1 MKQRERIDL
10 LSRSLPPLI
19 AGLIGDDWTSMA
31 NLPFFRADEVCLVGR
46 RVCAHEFVE
55 RVVSVVRS
63 GNEAAPEG
71 WPVGIVS
78 DELDV
83 SELAVVQKGVAATM
97 KGMGYLRTS
106 NGKGGNYVNLR
117 STIAIV
123 KKRRRRDAGDAHP
136 PQVQKEDVAAADR
149 EELADPADPAA
160 DEGVGCRVDAHVQS
174 AHVDGVQAPASAGG
188 SDDKPVPA
196 DDVPVP
202 ADDAVENNDDGAFE
216 GHAVPTG
223 VELMTVP
230 VAPWPRI
237 SFDVSPHAITRGV
250 MTHVMSIAW
259 DVPYRC

>member
-1 MKQRERIDL
+1 L

-19 AGLIGDDWTSMA
+19 ASLIGDDWTSMA
-31 NLPFFRADEVCLVGR
+31 TLPFFRADKACLVGR
-46 RVCAHEFVE
+46 TVCAREFVE

-71 WPVGIVS
+71 WPVGIIS

-83 SELAVVQKGVAATM
+83 SELAVVQKGVAAAM
-97 KGMGYLRTS
+97 KAMGYPRTS

-123 KKRRRRDAGDAHP
+123 KKRRRRNAGNAP
-136 PQVQKEDVAAADR
+136 PPPVQKEDVAAADR
-149 EELADPADPAA
+149 EESADLPDPAA
-160 DEGVGCRVDAHVQS
+160 DDGVGCRVDAHVQAPS
-174 AHVDGVQAPASAGG
+174 SGGAGAIGAHVDGVQAPDSAVGTGG
-188 SDDKPVPA
+188 A

-202 ADDAVENNDDGAFE
+202 ADDAVEDDDDDAFE

-250 MTHVMSIAW
+250 MTHVMSFAW
-259 DVPYRC
+259 DVPHGR